1 MGAADEQARTPAG
14 DAAPLG
20 TADEQAD
27 VRDPGNALQ
36 ALLGLR
42 DMAKKLGV
50 NDPTVTKV
58 LDTRIRE
65 LDKQRS
71 KTHPA
76 VLQDLRAKVA
86 ERKEVQEKTALAR
99 QEERQKVK
107 TLKLEAEKANADAK
121 AAKALS
127 DAEQAAAKKRVEELQ
142 AEKRLL
148 AAKQQQEKENLR
160 LIRLHFAARVCS
172 RLLDFCVHDKAKHSE
187 TLKKLTSV
195 VAAQARRKVG
205 EKNLP
210 VPQFMERS
218 RSSACF
224 SNAN

>member
-1 MGAADEQARTPAG
+1 M
-14 DAAPLG
+14 
-20 TADEQAD
+20 
-27 VRDPGNALQ
+27 
-36 ALLGLR
+36 
-42 DMAKKLGV
+42 
-50 NDPTVTKV
+50 TKV

-65 LDKQRS
+65 LDKLRS
-71 KTHPA
+71 KTHPV
-76 VLQDLRAKVA
+76 VLQALREKVA
-86 ERKEVQEKTALAR
+86 ERKAEQEKTALAR
-99 QEERQKVK
+99 QEQRQKEK
-107 TLKLEAEKANADAK
+107 TLKLETEKANADAK

-127 DAEQAAAKKRVEELQ
+127 DAQQAAAKKRVEELQ

-148 AAKQQQEKENLR
+148 AARQQQQKENLR

-195 VAAQARRKVG
+195 VAAQAKRNVG
-205 EKNLP
+205 EKNLT
-210 VPQFMERS
+210 VPQFMERT